1 MDTIKELSIIIPIYN
16 VEKYIRSCLDS
27 VYRQNIDHNR
37 FEVVI
42 IDDES
47 PDNSRFIVEEYAKD
61 KDNIIIISQK
71 NKGLGGARN
80 RGIEQAQ
87 GKYLLFLD
95 SDDYYLD
102 NTLGMLINQCIQLS
116 VDVLEFGA
124 QGINEDGRITYSKI
138 FENSCIYSGVDYYSK
153 TNCMDSACNKIY
165 LREFLISHNLFF
177 LERIYIEDYEFNT
190 RVFLKAKRF
199 ASTSLLVACFFQN
212 QSSITRNTDR
222 SKRLKLRS
230 DLITVM
236 EHIKSLTYDF
246 DDKRSISLIEER
258 LTFLNVSLFYQLFK
272 DKCKLSEYKEMKNK
286 LYELD
291 LIYLN
296 HPLKNKK
303 KNLFR
308 SVFLILTKLKVI

>member
-1 MDTIKELSIIIPIYN
+1 MKILSIIIPIYN
-16 VEKYIRSCLDS
+16 VENYIKSCLDS
-27 VYRQNIDHNR
+27 VYRQNIDQNL

-47 PDNSRFIVEEYAKD
+47 PDNSRFIVEEYAEG

-80 RGIEQAQ
+80 TGIKQAE

-102 NTLGMLINQCIQLS
+102 NTLDTLLSQCIQLN

-124 QGINEDGRITYSKI
+124 QGINENDKITYSKI
-138 FENSCIYSGVDYYSK
+138 FANSSIYNGIDYYLK
-153 TNCMDSACNKIY
+153 TDCMDSACNKIY
-165 LREFLISHNLFF
+165 SREFVISNSLFF
-177 LERIYIEDYEFNT
+177 LERIYIEDFEFNT

-199 ASTSLLVACFFQN
+199 ASTSLLVARFFQN
-212 QSSITRNTDR
+212 QKSITRGIDP

-236 EHIKSLTYDF
+236 QHIKALESDF
-246 DDKRSISLIEER
+246 NDNQSSALIRER
-258 LTFLNVSLFYQLFK
+258 LTFLNISLFYQLFK
-272 DKCKLSEYKEMKNK
+272 DKCKLSEYKNIRKK
-286 LYELD
+286 LESLD
-291 LIYLN
+291 LLYLN
-296 HPLKNKK
+296 HKLKDKLK
-303 KNLFR
+303 DFSRFIL
-308 SVFLILTKLKVI
+308 LILIRLRLI

>member
-1 MDTIKELSIIIPIYN
+1 MMKELSIIIPIYN

-27 VYRQNIDHNR
+27 VYRQNIDHNH
-37 FEVVI
+37 FEVVV

-80 RGIEQAQ
+80 TGIEQAQ

-102 NTLGMLINQCIQLS
+102 NTLGMLINQCVQLS

-124 QGINEDGRITYSKI
+124 QGVNEDGKITYSKI
-138 FENSCIYSGVDYYSK
+138 FTNSGIYSGVDYYSK

-222 SKRLKLRS
+222 SKRLKLRL

-272 DKCKLSEYKEMKNK
+272 DKCKLFEYKEVKNK
-286 LYELD
+286 LYKLD